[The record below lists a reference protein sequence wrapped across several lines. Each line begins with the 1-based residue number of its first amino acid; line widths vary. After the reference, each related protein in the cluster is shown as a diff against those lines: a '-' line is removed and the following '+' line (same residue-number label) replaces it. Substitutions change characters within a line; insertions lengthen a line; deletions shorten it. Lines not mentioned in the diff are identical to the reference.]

1 MKKSSKQFLNKRF
14 LLVGSYVILVI
25 VFVILNISFSLF
37 NLKEERE
44 LANIKV
50 SKMKYNM
57 TINGTSNQIITATK
71 TS

>member
-14 LLVGSYVILVI
+14 LLVGNYVILVI